1 MAKEVIAKLFEKKID
16 RVMDLIP
23 DTIGKIAVEFRDR
36 GAVDS
41 SGYVIAVY
49 NLLVSGLQELTLKR
63 VEIEKDM
70 WRHQAKKPTV
80 ADGPTCKNDVA
91 AAVEQIA
98 PRLFEFLE
106 KRCRGLGFQNVF
118 DQLAGEFAEAK
129 AKCIKEADREIDI
142 WIGYAT
148 IEPERPPI
156 PAVPIILNFQ
166 GYGIFQTGTHAQAI
180 VTPPIAKENAR
191 IVEDLSKARAEIA
204 ELKDLHT
211 EQKEELIGALNAAL
225 AEASKERPNRL
236 TVGGII
242 TSVASAT
249 SVLANATQAY
259 ETVKG
264 IARQFGVTLP

>member
-1 MAKEVIAKLFEKKID
+1 MAREVIAKLFEREID
-16 RVMDLIP
+16 RVLGPIP
-23 DTIGKIAVEFRDR
+23 DTIDRTAGEFSER
-36 GAVDS
+36 GMLHS
-41 SGYVIAVY
+41 GGYVKAVY
-49 NLLVSGLQELTLKR
+49 DLLVSALRELMLKR
-63 VEIEKDM
+63 VEIEKEV

-80 ADGPTCKNDVA
+80 TDGPTCKGDIA
-91 AAVEQIA
+91 TAIEQIA
-98 PRLFEFLE
+98 PQLFKFLE
-106 KRCRGLGFQNVF
+106 KQCRGLGLQNVF

-156 PAVPIILNFQ
+156 PEVPIILNFQ
-166 GYGIFQTGTHAQAI
+166 GYGIFQTGTHSQAI
-180 VTPPIAKENAR
+180 VAPSIAKESAR
-191 IVEDLSKARAEIA
+191 IIEDLSHARTEIA
-204 ELKDLHT
+204 ELKELQT
-211 EQKEELIGALNAAL
+211 EQKEELIGALNAAIT
-225 AEASKERPNRL
+225 EVSKEHPNRL

-249 SVLANATQAY
+249 SILADSTKAY